1 MAFINYENVPNRQFS
16 GVSDEELNFYAN
28 ASNERYLN
36 ELDPN
41 FLQLF
46 DDHEQTELDEETIKE
61 MNAMEEELQCK
72 TTAWNTSLL

>member
-16 GVSDEELNFYAN
+16 GVSDEEPNFYAN

-41 FLQLF
+41 VLQLF
-46 DDHEQTELDEETIKE
+46 DDHEQTELDEET
-61 MNAMEEELQCK
+61 
-72 TTAWNTSLL
+72 